1 MSRDA
6 ISSAICDSLL
16 LDWGTWD
23 EECRRAFSVWI
34 RSDDFEE
41 RRLKASELIAFL
53 IEHFLGDQIS
63 VDGRVRARRLAETL
77 VHLEDLLITARSGIG
92 KKFYRDHLNHMLRV
106 ALLANAIASKAFPES
121 QIEVSQLIVACL
133 FHDIAYPLAES
144 RTIIDEAIDAMETCY
159 RTLVF
164 PHLVYSYSMDKV
176 ANLVDHLPLPSGFRI
191 EDLGSHLEHFA
202 HSIVGGIEFLDYV
215 RDNQSFG
222 KVLEAIVFHDS
233 HFKVEINLDRHPLL
247 TILVIADELQDW
259 GRPIAFQEEA
269 LIPELGNLK
278 ISSQTLWAELD
289 YARESSLS
297 PFRQAGSKLQSLRR
311 LNLGTSELRINI
323 RMILPHYDLIDLGRL
338 GSGIAKLWN
347 PSRLESV
354 TLPSDAGQEWF
365 MQRYYGTSVSQATHS
380 AIMKGLG
387 DGTLEQLSPLT
398 QFDDYL
404 NRSRTELVLVN
415 KQVGR
420 PNAVDLRMV
429 GNKFSVTI
437 QAEHESSVQLCGAED
452 TRWKTVA
459 EFLAEE
465 MRIFSRLS
473 ANESVAESE
482 MDYLPRFGDFLARPD
497 SIRPRLTQAGF
508 EPRELAIVD
517 ELRNIR
523 NALSEGGLFI
533 IDTVDEKGVND

>member
-1 MSRDA
+1 
-6 ISSAICDSLL
+6 
-16 LDWGTWD
+16 
-23 EECRRAFSVWI
+23 
-34 RSDDFEE
+34 
-41 RRLKASELIAFL
+41 LIL
-53 IEHFLGDQIS
+53 
-63 VDGRVRARRLAETL
+63 
-77 VHLEDLLITARSGIG
+77 
-92 KKFYRDHLNHMLRV
+92 
-106 ALLANAIASKAFPES
+106 
-121 QIEVSQLIVACL
+121 ACL

-215 RDNQSFG
+215 RNNQSFG
-222 KVLEAIVFHDS
+222 PVLEAIVFHDS
-233 HFKVEINLDRHPLL
+233 HFRVEINFDRNPLL

-269 LIPELGNLK
+269 LIPELGNMK

-311 LNLGTSELRINI
+311 VNLGASGLRVNI
-323 RMILPHYDLIDLGRL
+323 RMILPHYDVIDLRRL
-338 GSGIAKLWN
+338 TGGIVKLWS
-347 PSRLESV
+347 PSRLESLA
-354 TLPSDAGQEWF
+354 LPSDAGQEWF
-365 MQRYYGTSVSQATHS
+365 MQRYYGTTVSQATHAS
-380 AIMKGLG
+380 IMKGLG
-387 DGTLEQLSPLT
+387 DGTLEQLSPLA
-398 QFDDYL
+398 QFDAYL
-404 NRSRTELVLVN
+404 NRSRTELILVN
-415 KQVGR
+415 KQVGH
-420 PNAVDLRMV
+420 PNAIDLKTE
-429 GNKFSVTI
+429 GSKFSVTI
-437 QAEHESSVQLCGAED
+437 QSERESFVHLCGPED
-452 TRWKTVA
+452 ERWKTMA

-473 ANESVAESE
+473 ASESRVESDA
-482 MDYLPRFGDFLARPD
+482 DYLPRFGDFLARPD
-497 SIRPRLTQAGF
+497 SIRARLTQAGF
-508 EPRELAIVD
+508 EPDELAIVD

-533 IDTVDEKGVND
+533 IDTIDDKKRVD